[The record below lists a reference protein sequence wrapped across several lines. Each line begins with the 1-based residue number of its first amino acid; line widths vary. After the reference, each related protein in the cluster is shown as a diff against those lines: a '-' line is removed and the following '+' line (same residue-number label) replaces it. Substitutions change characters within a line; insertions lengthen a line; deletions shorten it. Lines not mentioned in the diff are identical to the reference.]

1 MNNMKKAFLL
11 SAIVCA
17 LGMMTA
23 CKNGVTKEADT
34 DSIVA
39 GEFTDDPSS
48 GVGNDSKWQAML
60 LGEWK
65 INEVFRTTRLY
76 GKEKTDTVAPN
87 VSWRFADDGFY
98 YETVHHEGKEDTY
111 QYGYVLHG
119 DSIMLREETE
129 YDDPWWTAWWVI
141 DTLSQDRL
149 VLMADDTDMVLQV
162 TLQRINADK

>member
-1 MNNMKKAFLL
+1 MKKIFLL
-11 SAIVCA
+11 GAMVCA

-23 CKNGVTKEADT
+23 CKSNGAQDT
-34 DSIVA
+34 DGNPIVCV
-39 GEFTDDPSS
+39 EDTSS
-48 GVGNDSKWQAML
+48 LCCSGLIEPDRQLPL

-65 INEVFRTTRLY
+65 INEVYRTTHLH
-76 GKEKTDTVAPN
+76 GKEETDTATPD
-87 VSWRFADDGFY
+87 VSWRFADDGYY
-98 YETVHHEGKEDTY
+98 YETVRHEGKEDTY

-149 VLMADDTDMVLQV
+149 VLVADDADMVLRV
-162 TLQRINADK
+162 TLQRINTDK